1 MIRNS
6 NSEVVYENAS
16 IKNQLESIKIDYSLL
31 KYENEK
37 LKESCDKFEAELKKK
52 AIMRVSSSINIF
64 NKVTCKYFNH

>member
-1 MIRNS
+1 M
-6 NSEVVYENAS
+6 
-16 IKNQLESIKIDYSLL
+16 KNQLESIKIDYSLL

-52 AIMRVSSSINIF
+52 AIMRVSSSINIL

>member
-6 NSEVVYENAS
+6 NSKVFFENAS
-16 IKNQLESIKIDYSLL
+16 MKNQLESIKIDYSLL

-52 AIMRVSSSINIF
+52 AIMRVSSSINIL